1 MGHHQVPMVQAPMA
15 QVLMAQVL
23 MAVAEASV
31 LLRIQLHPIQI
42 VMIHIH
48 HRRSGR
54 MGSLHITTTIEI
66 ASKHMRMH
74 YIYQ

>member
-1 MGHHQVPMVQAPMA
+1 MGHHRVPMVQVP
-15 QVLMAQVL
+15 MAQVL

-31 LLRIQLHPIQI
+31 LLHIQLHPIQI
-42 VMIHIH
+42 IMIHIH

-66 ASKHMRMH
+66 ASKHMQMH
-74 YIYQ
+74 YTFRLPG